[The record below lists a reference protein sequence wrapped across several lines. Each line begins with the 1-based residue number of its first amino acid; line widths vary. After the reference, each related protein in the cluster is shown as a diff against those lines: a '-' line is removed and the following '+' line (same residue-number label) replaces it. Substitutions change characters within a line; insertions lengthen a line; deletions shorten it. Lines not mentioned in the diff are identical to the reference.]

1 MAKRE
6 KIELA
11 ITNFVRGGDNSDV
24 DLLENVLHANF
35 RVTSNDFMGTSG
47 ITIINKEQYIANI
60 REGIFGGLPREMKI
74 ESIDDFETIA
84 HVKLSLESAENY
96 FISYNSLVLDT
107 DNQWK
112 LISNL
117 AVVKSKNSILN

>member
-1 MAKRE
+1 MTKRE

-47 ITIINKEQYIANI
+47 ITIISKEQYIANI
-60 REGIFGGLPREMKI
+60 REGVFGGLPREMKI

-84 HVKLSLESAENY
+84 YVKLSLESSENY

-112 LISNL
+112 LIDNL
-117 AVVKSKNSILN
+117 AVVKSKNSISN